1 MKNNKYYIEITCQ
14 GEFAILNS
22 KTFRPLNN
30 KYIFYKTRGEANKV
44 LMKINNK
51 NK

>member
-1 MKNNKYYIEITCQ
+1 MKTNKYYIEITCQ

-30 KYIFYKTRGEANKV
+30 KFYKNKREANKV
-44 LMKINNK
+44 LNRINN